1 MRTNISK
8 QLGLPIAPPEPKA
21 PSLEAQLGFVAEY
34 DKSLNTNSRNDFFN
48 ASGNDGN
55 WRNDRKYYTGRAS
68 TAASVDY
75 ELDNLRIRNKDTG
88 KIITKDLNYVKS
100 KIEQYTLKAENLK
113 NLLEGDNLNV
123 TTAQYTTNSQKN
135 KDRALAN
142 GNRGFYEDVVKR
154 LKEILN
160 DMETAQAKIKA
171 DAEAKVKADAE
182 AAEAKLKAAEEAAKQ
197 AKIAALKKQI
207 AESTDPNVK
216 KQLTDQLSGL
226 LEEGAAGLKSNKF
239 LLIGGAVA
247 VIGILY
253 YFFRSKE

>member
-8 QLGLPIAPPEPKA
+8 QLGLPIAPLEPKA

-34 DKSLNTNSRNDFFN
+34 DKSLNTNSPNDFFN
-48 ASGNDGN
+48 AKGNDGN
-55 WRNDRKYYTGRAS
+55 WRNDKRYYTGRAS
-68 TAASVDY
+68 SATSVDY

-88 KIITKDLNYVKS
+88 KLITKDLNYVKS

-197 AKIAALKKQI
+197 AKIAELKKQI

>member
-34 DKSLNTNSRNDFFN
+34 DKSLNTNNQSGYFD
-48 ASGNDGN
+48 ASGETKNFNEYYKGDEAVVRTLLAGEKISTSEDIDFLESKKKFYEEGKKSLEKDIN
-55 WRNDRKYYTGRAS
+55 AIKINQAQKAFGTQAYTQRGKYVS
-68 TAASVDY
+68 QLWSVDKTI
-75 ELDNLRIRNKDTG
+75 ELIDKRIADV
-88 KIITKDLNYVKS
+88 KIILEKRAA
-100 KIEQYTLKAENLK
+100 KA
-113 NLLEGDNLNV
+113 
-123 TTAQYTTNSQKN
+123 
-135 KDRALAN
+135 
-142 GNRGFYEDVVKR
+142 
-154 LKEILN
+154 
-160 DMETAQAKIKA
+160 KA
-171 DAEAKVKADAE
+171 DADA
-182 AAEAKLKAAEEAAKQ
+182 AAAKLKAEAEAAKQ
-197 AKIAALKKQI
+197 AKIAALKKEI